1 MRHLSVSPKLSPSLR
16 LTTRVSPTERA
27 MKLNDVLAAM
37 RAGAWLHLT
46 LADGPRWQ
54 LNDGATA
61 TTVNSRTVAGMIKR
75 GHITGNNDS
84 LFDIV
89 PSQTWRYT
97 GPKEPPQ
104 VGNGGT
110 P

>member
-1 MRHLSVSPKLSPSLR
+1 MKLSDLLS
-16 LTTRVSPTERA
+16 
-27 MKLNDVLAAM
+27 AM
-37 RAGAWLHLT
+37 RAGAWLRLT

-54 LNDGATA
+54 L
-61 TTVNSRTVAGMIKR
+61 NSRTVAGMIKR

-84 LFDIV
+84 LFEIA

>member
-1 MRHLSVSPKLSPSLR
+1 
-16 LTTRVSPTERA
+16 

-97 GPKEPPQ
+97 RPKEPPQ

>member
-1 MRHLSVSPKLSPSLR
+1 
-16 LTTRVSPTERA
+16 

-54 LNDGATA
+54 LNDGTTA
-61 TTVNSRTVAGMIKR
+61 TTVNSTTVAGMIKR

-89 PSQTWRYT
+89 PSQTCATPAQKNLRKSATEARHEDHWRR
-97 GPKEPPQ
+97 
-104 VGNGGT
+104 
-110 P
+110 

>member
-1 MRHLSVSPKLSPSLR
+1 
-16 LTTRVSPTERA
+16 

-75 GHITGNNDS
+75 GHIAGNNDS
-84 LFDIV
+84 RSISSLRK
-89 PSQTWRYT
+89 PGATPAQRSLRKSATEAHHENHWRR
-97 GPKEPPQ
+97 
-104 VGNGGT
+104 
-110 P
+110 